1 VHDQVAI
8 ELVTPTGI
16 IDGTLTLPAEAHP
29 PVALLVAGS
38 GPTDRNG
45 NSTLLPGPNDSYL
58 MLALGL
64 AERGI
69 ASVRYDKR
77 GVGLS
82 KAAMRSEA
90 ELRFDDYVSDAE
102 AWVRK
107 LLQDGRFPGVG
118 IIGHSEGSL
127 VGMLAA
133 ARTKTGAYASIAGAG
148 EPASQLIRGQLSS
161 IPENLR
167 GEAGRILKVL
177 EHGQAVS
184 DVPESLNAL
193 FRPSVQ
199 PYLLSWFQYD
209 PAAVLAGLG
218 QPVLVAQGTAD
229 LQVGVDQAQMLHR
242 AKPDA
247 ELRIIEGMNHVLKFV
262 GEDLAKNQRSYSDP
276 SLPVD
281 GRLVK
286 AVGDFLLRYLK

>member
-77 GVGLS
+77 GVGQS

>member
-77 GVGLS
+77 GVGQS

-90 ELRFDDYVSDAE
+90 ELRFDDCVSDAE

-218 QPVLVAQGTAD
+218 QPVLVAQGTTD

>member
-77 GVGLS
+77 GVGQS
-82 KAAMRSEA
+82 RAAMRSEA

-102 AWVRK
+102 AWVQK

-133 ARTKTGAYASIAGAG
+133 ARTKTGAYVSIAGAG

-218 QPVLVAQGTAD
+218 LSVLVAQGTAD

-247 ELRIIEGMNHVLKFV
+247 ELRIIEGMNHVLKLV

-281 GRLVK
+281 GQLLK